1 MLRPQPEPRTLAEFT
16 EYTKSWDRPAG
27 LEPKAEFQSPWSG
40 ASPPP
45 SHSLPAAI
53 AGKAA
58 ARFGQETWDRY
69 HKNLLRAYFVEN
81 RDVSNTDV
89 LTQVA
94 HETDIET
101 ELFEE
106 VLATREQ
113 DFKAQVFAEYNEAL
127 SSGINGVPAVVIDN
141 RFLISGAVEVEQYR
155 NALAHYREIR
165 DKENED

>member
-1 MLRPQPEPRTLAEFT
+1 MLRPQPEARTLAEFT

-53 AGKAA
+53 AGKTAA
-58 ARFGQETWDRY
+58 TFGKETWDRY

-81 RDVSNTDV
+81 RDVSNIDV

-155 NALAHYREIR
+155 KALAHYRETR